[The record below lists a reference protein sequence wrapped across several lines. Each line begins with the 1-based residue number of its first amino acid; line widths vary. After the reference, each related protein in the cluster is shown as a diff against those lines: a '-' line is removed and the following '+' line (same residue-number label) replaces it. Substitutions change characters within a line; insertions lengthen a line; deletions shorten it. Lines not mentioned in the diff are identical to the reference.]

1 MQIDEQRVYVFKFPY
16 QNSDFTI
23 PVKAETK
30 QEAVDI
36 LQKWLSGVQTDLAIE
51 FPKITPNT
59 TLDTDGKP
67 VNIGNPPMFVG
78 SSIPPEVLELRLD
91 TLLADMGGGQL
102 KGKAKDETIK
112 LWTGYDL
119 IPENYTHI
127 ITELELLKT
136 GVKEIPTKQNGKK

>member
-1 MQIDEQRVYVFKFPY
+1 MIIDEQKVYVFKFPY

-23 PVKAETK
+23 PVKAESK

-51 FPKITPNT
+51 FPKMAQVIMDKIIDVEPKT
-59 TLDTDGKP
+59 
-67 VNIGNPPMFVG
+67 
-78 SSIPPEVLELRLD
+78 SIHTISTVPPEVLELRMD

-102 KGKAKDETIK
+102 KGKAKDDTIK
-112 LWTGYDL
+112 LWTGYDNTV
-119 IPENYTHI
+119 ENYTHI

-136 GVKEIPTKQNGKK
+136 GQKEVPTKQNGKK